1 MRERFKVIRGTD
13 ETALERVVFARSQSV
28 ESNEGDF
35 VTVWAGPGHGKAC
48 RKCGRS
54 IDFSDVECEVELRDG
69 QNVTAFKFHAQCY
82 SAWFYEYQAPP

>member
-13 ETALERVVFARSQSV
+13 ETALERVVFARAQSA

-54 IDFSDVECEVELRDG
+54 IEFAEVECEVELRDG
-69 QNVTAFKFHAQCY
+69 PNVTAFKFHAQCY
-82 SAWFYEYQAPP
+82 SAWFYDYQAL